1 MNKLIKGAIV
11 ALSAAMVFG
20 IASADSVELKWDA
33 QNNYYEV
40 TQEACDIINTGS
52 FEIVMS
58 ATAGADTDDGWA
70 WVGLYAYD
78 ASGAE
83 TYHWGTDGYKI
94 TEAGD
99 AVIDET
105 FSYWKKTDAGWTT
118 LSTESTLDGKP
129 SWGKIQIGPDVTISK
144 IVVKTKDD
152 DTTGGSDTSGSSDG
166 SSASGSSDSSSA
178 SGSSDSSSASGSSDS
193 SNTAGS
199 GSSTSNTSSTPKTG
213 DSTAVAATALLAVVS
228 LAGLVVLKKKE
239 N

>member
-20 IASADSVELKWDA
+20 IASADSVELQWDA
-33 QNNYYEV
+33 ENNHYEV
-40 TQEACDIINTGS
+40 TKEACDIINTGS

-58 ATAGADTDDGWA
+58 ATAGADTDNGWV
-70 WVGLYAYD
+70 WIGLYEYD

-83 TYHWGTDGYKI
+83 LYHWGTDGYKI

-105 FSYWKKTDAGWTT
+105 FSYWKKTDGAWTT

-129 SWGKIQIGPDVTISK
+129 SWGKIEIGSDVTISK
-144 IVVKTKDD
+144 IVVKTKGDDSSD
-152 DTTGGSDTSGSSDG
+152 DTTGGTDT
-166 SSASGSSDSSSA
+166 SGSSDSSSA

-193 SNTAGS
+193 TNTNTAGS